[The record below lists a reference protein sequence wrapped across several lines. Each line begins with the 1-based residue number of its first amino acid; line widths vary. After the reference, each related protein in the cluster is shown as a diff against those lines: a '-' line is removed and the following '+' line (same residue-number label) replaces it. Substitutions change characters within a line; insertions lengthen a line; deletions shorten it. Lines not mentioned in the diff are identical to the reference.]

1 VKCPY
6 CKLDNNKVIDSRAS
20 DDAFSIRRRREC
32 LECGR
37 RYTTYENVEEA
48 MLRVVK
54 KDGSRAPFDRKKV
67 LSGVIKACEKRP
79 VPTQQ
84 LEELVDRVERRCHE
98 LFDREVDAKAIGAFV
113 MEELKK
119 LDQVAY
125 VRFASVYREFKDV
138 SQFLEELRPFIEKHE
153 AQAQEKQEKSE
164 KKDKDKE
171 FGEAAAEVAQ
181 RLEKNGNGS
190 ARKARRED
198 AET

>member
-1 VKCPY
+1 MKCPY

-37 RYTTYENVEEA
+37 RYTTYENVEETI
-48 MLRVVK
+48 LRVVK
-54 KDGSRAPFDRKKV
+54 KDGSRAPFDRKRIR
-67 LSGVIKACEKRP
+67 SGVEKACEKRP
-79 VPTQQ
+79 VSTQAI
-84 LEELVDRVERRCHE
+84 EELVDRVERRCHE
-98 LFDREVDAKAIGAFV
+98 LFDREVDTKAIGAFV

-153 AQAQEKQEKSE
+153 LQAQEKRDLVDLGPDVHVRPEKDV
-164 KKDKDKE
+164 K
-171 FGEAAAEVAQ
+171 GM
-181 RLEKNGNGS
+181 NGGS
-190 ARKARRED
+190 PTKPRRD
-198 AET
+198 DSSL

>member
-1 VKCPY
+1 MKCPY

-138 SQFLEELRPFIEKHE
+138 SRFLEELRPFIEKHE

>member
-37 RYTTYENVEEA
+37 RYTTYENVEET
-48 MLRVVK
+48 MLRVIK
-54 KDGSRAPFDRKKV
+54 KDGSRAPFDRKRI
-67 LSGVIKACEKRP
+67 LSGVLKACEKRP

-84 LEELVDRVERRCHE
+84 LEELVDRVERRCNE
-98 LFDREVDAKAIGAFV
+98 LFDREVDTKAIGAFV

-138 SQFLEELRPFIEKHE
+138 SQFLEELRPFIEKHDAHDRKDHDDGGE
-153 AQAQEKQEKSE
+153 GNN
-164 KKDKDKE
+164 KKNDKAKDSSDAPKGKRKE
-171 FGEAAAEVAQ
+171 DTA
-181 RLEKNGNGS
+181 
-190 ARKARRED
+190 
-198 AET
+198 T